1 MDSSRIILVLCA
13 GNSSR
18 SQMAEAYLRF
28 FNDDYGAYHSAG
40 MESHGVHPLTIQV
53 MAEDNID
60 ISQSQSKTY
69 HLFEGIPLT
78 YLITVCDLVRD
89 QIPPKLSFERH
100 VHFSIPDP
108 AQFQGEES
116 EKLQY
121 FREVREM
128 VKQEI
133 LRFIGQE
140 LLPKDQLAFP

>member
-1 MDSSRIILVLCA
+1 MYSSKSILVLCA

-18 SQMAEAYLRF
+18 SQMAEGYLRF
-28 FNDDYGAYHSAG
+28 FNEGSGAYYSAG
-40 MESHGVHPLTIQV
+40 LESHGVHPLTIEV

-60 ISQSQSKTY
+60 ISHHLSKTY
-69 HLFEGIPLT
+69 HLYEGNQLN
-78 YLITVCDLVRD
+78 YLITVCDAVRD
-89 QIPPKLSFERH
+89 QIPAGLSFERH

-108 AQFQGEES
+108 AVFEGDES

-121 FREVREM
+121 FREVREI